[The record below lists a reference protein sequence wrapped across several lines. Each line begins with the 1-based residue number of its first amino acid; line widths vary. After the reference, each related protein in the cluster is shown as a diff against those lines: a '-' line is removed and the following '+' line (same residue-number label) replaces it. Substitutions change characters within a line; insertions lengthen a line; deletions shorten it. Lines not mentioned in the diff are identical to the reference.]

1 MLGVAQ
7 TSSPREVSCP
17 SPASVAD
24 QFPDGAF
31 GIVGDTIGF
40 TVDELTGDTMRAH
53 WNVVPAVH
61 QPHGILHGGIHAWI
75 HETVASV
82 AATVWFGDK
91 GYVVGVSNQTDFF
104 RAVREGRDDD
114 DRHAAAPRPLPAGVG
129 RGDPRRRRPADRA
142 RSGAAAEHG
151 RPRLSARQDHG
162 SQRSR

>member
-1 MLGVAQ
+1 M
-7 TSSPREVSCP
+7 SSI
-17 SPASVAD
+17 ADSVAD

-40 TVDELTGDTMRAH
+40 TVDELTGDSMRAR

-82 AATVWFGDK
+82 AASVWFGDQ

-104 RAVREGRDDD
+104 RAVSEGEMTTTGTPLHRGRSQQVWVVETRDAG
-114 DRHAAAPRPLPAGVG
+114 DRLIARGQVRLQNMAG
-129 RGDPRRRRPADRA
+129 RG
-142 RSGAAAEHG
+142 
-151 RPRLSARQDHG
+151 
-162 SQRSR
+162 